1 MNNAELEKQ
10 FYEAVMGDVKIISS
24 KYGYNPK
31 VFLGMIS
38 KHGAVETAKRL
49 INSSK
54 PSDGYTKLWEHNA
67 LQYSIENRIQDKKWY
82 PLFSDDARMKA
93 KKRLSDYGFQID

>member
-1 MNNAELEKQ
+1 MNDTELEKQ
-10 FYEAVMGDVKIISS
+10 YYEAVMDDVKILRS

-38 KHGAVETAKRL
+38 EHGAVETAKRL

-82 PLFSDDARMKA
+82 PLFSDDDRMKA
-93 KKRLSDYGFQID
+93 KKRLTDYGFQID